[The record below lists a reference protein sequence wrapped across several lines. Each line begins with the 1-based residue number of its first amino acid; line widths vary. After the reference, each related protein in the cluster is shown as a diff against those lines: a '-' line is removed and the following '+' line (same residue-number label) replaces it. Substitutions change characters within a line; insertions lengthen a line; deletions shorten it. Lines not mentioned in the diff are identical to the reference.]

1 MEFDSNFY
9 DAKIPLCL
17 SRFFS
22 LPQTEGVRFFFFSK
36 DDERLRG
43 ITELIHLFFVTL
55 NEIQWGRKPC
65 LVINIL

>member
-1 MEFDSNFY
+1 MRILRAALRSWKTEALQLLMEFDGNIY

-22 LPQTEGVRFFFFSK
+22 LPQTESTRFFFFSK

-43 ITELIHLFFVTL
+43 I
-55 NEIQWGRKPC
+55 K
-65 LVINIL
+65 